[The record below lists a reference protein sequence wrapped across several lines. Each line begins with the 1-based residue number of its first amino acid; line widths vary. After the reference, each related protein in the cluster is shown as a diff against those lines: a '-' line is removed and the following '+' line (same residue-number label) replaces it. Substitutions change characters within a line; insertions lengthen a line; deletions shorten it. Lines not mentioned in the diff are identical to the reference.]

1 MSQSTAHARCQ
12 RCGSAIPAAPGGLCP
27 RCLMAQIMEPTQVI
41 PGAGGGTLPPMEPEE
56 LTPHFPQLEILECLG
71 RGGMGVVYKA
81 RQKSLN
87 RLVALKLLAPERASD
102 PGFADRFAKEAQALA
117 ALSHPNIVSVHDF
130 GMAGG
135 FFYLLMEFV
144 DGVNL
149 RQLLQSRRLTPQE
162 ALSIVPPVCDALQCA
177 HARGIVHRDIKPENL
192 LVDRAGTVKIA
203 DFGIAK
209 MVAASPQEMP
219 NGSADSA
226 AGAVT
231 MVFGTPDYAAPE
243 QRERGSATDHRA
255 DIYSLGVVLY
265 EMLTGERPKNKI
277 EPPSRRVQVD
287 VRIDEIVL
295 RALEK
300 TPELR
305 FATVEEFRTKVND
318 VQNSAIVKPRRY
330 LAVKWAALLT
340 IAALAGGAY
349 FIEAVNGRTRGTPTE
364 SKAPAP
370 EEPLAKAKRELEETM
385 FSILTEQKNAA
396 LDEADP
402 NPVDEARQL
411 RRAERAARIRTLT
424 EREQDLFRLI
434 QSLAANEPAASTQVK
449 TSTSHENQSTH

>member
-1 MSQSTAHARCQ
+1 MSESSAGQAQCQ

-27 RCLMAQIMEPTQVI
+27 RCLMAQIVEPTQII
-41 PGAGGGTLPPMEPEE
+41 PGAGGGVLPPMEPEE
-56 LTPHFPQLEILECLG
+56 LAPHFPQLDILECLG

-81 RQKSLN
+81 RQKTLN
-87 RLVALKLLAPERASD
+87 RLVALKLLAPERAGD

-117 ALSHPNIVSVHDF
+117 ALNHPNIVSVHDF
-130 GMAGG
+130 GAAGG

-144 DGVNL
+144 DGINL

-192 LVDRAGTVKIA
+192 LMDRAGTVKIA

-209 MVAASPQEMP
+209 MVAASPGESLS
-219 NGSADSA
+219 GTGD
-226 AGAVT
+226 AGGGLT
-231 MVFGTPDYAAPE
+231 MACGTPDYAAPE
-243 QRERGSATDHRA
+243 QREPGAFTDHRA

-305 FATVEEFRTKVND
+305 FATAEEFRTRVNV
-318 VQNSAIVKPRRY
+318 VQQSGIVKPRKH
-330 LAVKWAALLT
+330 LAVKWAALVAL
-340 IAALAGGAY
+340 ALLAGGAY
-349 FIEAVNGRTRGTPTE
+349 FIEAVNGRTRGAADT
-364 SKAPAP
+364 SKPAAAAP
-370 EEPLAKAKRELEETM
+370 EDALTKAKHELEETM
-385 FSILTEQKNAA
+385 SQRVAEEKEAMLDAIDATPPGAA
-396 LDEADP
+396 RQQTR
-402 NPVDEARQL
+402 EAR
-411 RRAERAARIRTLT
+411 ERRIRSLF
-424 EREQDLFRLI
+424 ERERQLGVLI
-434 QSLAANEPAASTQVK
+434 QSITGNQPASSPESQNK
-449 TSTSHENQSTH
+449 PSP